1 MQKLEMA
8 KYITDIDVSLNKDE
22 ETHLRKHGFLQIH
35 TDLNSGADGAPIF
48 LWYKTSDCPAI
59 TRIQFSFNHEMSKG
73 LTTEGYH
80 KIDKNLNNGNKG
92 GPIYLWFF
100 KGSTE
105 YDIPIVELDFSAEAA
120 DDARKFQPLWER
132 LACDLNRTAGGKW
145 IYMWVKRQTQV
156 YICDVTATTG
166 FEADANL
173 FRQGYVRVDEDT
185 NRGAGGPFIFL
196 WYRQTTNIQRAIKDL
211 QISIDAESVESY
223 ENQYYEK
230 VPTNLNQGTGGG
242 VPVFLWFK
250 KNECG
255 KDPIKIVTLV
265 LDHTAIQP
273 YVRAGVEVIE
283 KNLNTGNKGVE
294 ENLCYYF

>member
-1 MQKLEMA
+1 MA

-48 LWYKTSDCPAI
+48 LWYETSDCPAI
-59 TRIQFSFNHEMSKG
+59 TRIQFSFNHEMS
-73 LTTEGYH
+73 
-80 KIDKNLNNGNKG
+80 
-92 GPIYLWFF
+92 
-100 KGSTE
+100 STE

-156 YICDVTATTG
+156 YICDVTATAG
-166 FEADANL
+166 FEEDANL